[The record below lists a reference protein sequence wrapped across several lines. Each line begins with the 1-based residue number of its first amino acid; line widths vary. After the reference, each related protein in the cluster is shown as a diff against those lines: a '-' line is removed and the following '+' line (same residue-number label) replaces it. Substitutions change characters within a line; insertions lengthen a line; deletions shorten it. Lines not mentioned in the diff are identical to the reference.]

1 MIQSKQDLKRYLEL
15 DRRALEYPPVSG
27 SMGLLRALLFP
38 NYIARFQRYL
48 RYVEY
53 LHNVR
58 KDPVAKVIRLYR
70 YQKYSRLGRAL
81 GFSIPINVFG
91 PGLSIAHQG
100 TLVVN
105 KGARIG
111 ANCRI
116 HTCVNIG
123 TAPGQSHEAPIIGD
137 NVYIGPGAKIYGP
150 IRIADGCAIGANA
163 VGNKSFLVAGSLIAG
178 VPARVVGTVDTRK
191 MIPILLA
198 DALARAAKEGN

>member
-1 MIQSKQDLKRYLEL
+1 
-15 DRRALEYPPVSG
+15 
-27 SMGLLRALLFP
+27 MGLLRALLFP

-163 VGNKSFLVAGSLIAG
+163 VVNKSFLVAGSLIAG